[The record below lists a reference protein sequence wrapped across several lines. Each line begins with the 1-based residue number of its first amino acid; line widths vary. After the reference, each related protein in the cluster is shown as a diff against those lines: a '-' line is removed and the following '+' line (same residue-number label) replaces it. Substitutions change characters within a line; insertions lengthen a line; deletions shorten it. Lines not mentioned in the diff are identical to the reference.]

1 MGLFA
6 WTRQP
11 EPPASLYDWDTAA
24 ATAAASTPTAVPAER
39 ASSTDSATSAAM
51 LPLKLF
57 EGVRDTATGFVE
69 GAVKLPILK
78 VILVLSPLP
87 PASHTSAARPLAGSA
102 AAAQAPGPLGVVDA
116 SGSKPVNRTASQ
128 IRKAYGRAPSARDS
142 AASTQAIL
150 SDNMRRLGERGE
162 KLSRL
167 EERTAELEEGA
178 MDFAS
183 ASKQLADS
191 FANRKWW
198 QM

>member
-1 MGLFA
+1 MCECTHG
-6 WTRQP
+6 RPHP
-11 EPPASLYDWDTAA
+11 ESPCALISPLH
-24 ATAAASTPTAVPAER
+24 
-39 ASSTDSATSAAM
+39 
-51 LPLKLF
+51 LPL
-57 EGVRDTATGFVE
+57 
-69 GAVKLPILK
+69 
-78 VILVLSPLP
+78 
-87 PASHTSAARPLAGSA
+87 
-102 AAAQAPGPLGVVDA
+102 
-116 SGSKPVNRTASQ
+116 Q
-128 IRKAYGRAPSARDS
+128 IYRS

-167 EERTAELEEGA
+167 EERTAELEVRRCAQNMRVFAPERLIQAGALYLLVEDRHAFAHGHAKDVPTSYPPSPCSSIPSIIPPQEGA